1 MHSTS
6 PPSEWLLRWQH
17 LLAPRS
23 QVLDIACGSGRH
35 AAYLSQLG
43 HHVTGIDRDVDALA
57 RLPEAVTAIAAD
69 IENAPWPLP
78 GQQFDAVVV
87 THYLWRPLWPQ
98 ILGSVREGGLLLYET
113 FADGNAAYGKPSRPD
128 FLLKPGELLQVCAG
142 WHIVAYEHGLRH
154 APTRAVQRVVAIK
167 PAASATTHPLVAI

>member
-35 AAYLSQLG
+35 AAYLAQLG

-57 RLPEAVTAIAAD
+57 RLPEAVTAITAD

-78 GQQFDAVVV
+78 GQQFEV
-87 THYLWRPLWPQ
+87 Q
-98 ILGSVREGGLLLYET
+98 ITSNDKYTT
-113 FADGNAAYGKPSRPD
+113 F
-128 FLLKPGELLQVCAG
+128 F
-142 WHIVAYEHGLRH
+142 
-154 APTRAVQRVVAIK
+154 
-167 PAASATTHPLVAI
+167 